1 MKLVSSASLIV
12 GAALSLAACGQNN
25 KSATKSAKKF
35 PEQTAQKAAKKGGTL
50 NYTIETDTPFKGTF
64 DSQLSVD
71 QVDSDVMQFGN
82 ESLFDTDNNYKIN
95 NKGAAT
101 FKLDKNAK
109 GFPFNLKKA
118 NQLLDKAG
126 YKKKGKWRVQ
136 PNGKPLN
143 IHFLTNLST
152 TTKLQTGLTESHFWA
167 RLTKPL
173 V

>member
-35 PEQTAQKAAKKGGTL
+35 PEQTAQKTAKKGGTL
-50 NYTIETDTPFKGTF
+50 NYAIETDTPFKGIF

-101 FKLDKNAK
+101 L
-109 GFPFNLKKA
+109 NLIRMPRQLRLLSKKT
-118 NQLLDKAG
+118 L
-126 YKKKGKWRVQ
+126 
-136 PNGKPLN
+136 NGQ
-143 IHFLTNLST
+143 TASRST
-152 TTKLQTGLTESHFWA
+152 FTS
-167 RLTKPL
+167 
-173 V
+173 